1 MDVGDVG
8 QSHHMGCSWEF
19 MVDYGDCIFGVVCSW
34 YDLPQGRRLMEGV
47 MTPERIGA
55 TPYFGGNDPFRIP
68 LSTTIEQ
75 VLMFLPKR
83 WTLRIPRYIAAVS
96 PFVVFWDY
104 KWLAAQRIHGSQVE
118 GLREYRELQL
128 IILIIRFSA
137 WALTR
142 FSSNPLIL
150 SWSAAFFAILSFV
163 VRPSLR

>member
-68 LSTTIEQ
+68 LSPMDDPGI
-75 VLMFLPKR
+75 R
-83 WTLRIPRYIAAVS
+83 RA
-96 PFVVFWDY
+96 
-104 KWLAAQRIHGSQVE
+104 
-118 GLREYRELQL
+118 GLEPG
-128 IILIIRFSA
+128 A
-137 WALTR
+137 KKHPAKTH
-142 FSSNPLIL
+142 P
-150 SWSAAFFAILSFV
+150 
-163 VRPSLR
+163 